1 MGRLKHTTLF
11 DFLKIMA
18 MLLYYNCMID
28 IFRKGLILNLHDL
41 KCLNTLKNLLYL
53 IIAVDFDRKF
63 FRQLAHK
70 AIKIKDFTTYFWRD
84 IMINKQTTTGSS
96 VVVGKQRSYG
106 ELIEFLDANWSTT
119 HTAEE
124 TLSRMKRLDAIFD
137 NASQKIDAILIG
149 GINGKSLTVHF
160 ASRVLREEGLQVG
173 AFYSPHILTYNERF
187 CIDNEVIS
195 NKVFTE
201 LGNDVLAAAET
212 LGFTPTSHDEETAR
226 PAINALLSNVKPGTH
241 VVSADQSKLNLQVM
255 LELVEARGGVWDMPI
270 RKLIPL
276 EYPFEQLHGRCAAL
290 AERIS
295 SIYINTFV
303 NKGVVVV
310 SKTLLTK
317 LKGQRG
323 RPTLEAKRQ
332 SELHPKRTVEQ
343 FWKEVSSSLSGRFQ
357 ILDKEKPS
365 ILLDNANN
373 IDAFK
378 NLLLGI
384 RLLHYRRPLKGLTLV
399 LGCNNTTMNQNE
411 LLKLLRYFFK
421 KTSGSVIVC
430 PVEKIPGHSGDASWD
445 AEQVTNDIKG
455 MKIKARSAKNF
466 KEAFEVAQKSVD
478 ERHGLVVIAGCSS
491 IVTEYWRHKGI
502 KKL

>member
-1 MGRLKHTTLF
+1 
-11 DFLKIMA
+11 
-18 MLLYYNCMID
+18 
-28 IFRKGLILNLHDL
+28 
-41 KCLNTLKNLLYL
+41 
-53 IIAVDFDRKF
+53 
-63 FRQLAHK
+63 
-70 AIKIKDFTTYFWRD
+70 
-84 IMINKQTTTGSS
+84 MINKQAATGSS
-96 VVVGKQRSYG
+96 IVVGKQRNYG
-106 ELIEFLDANWSTT
+106 ELVEFLDANWSVS

-124 TLSRMKRLDAIFD
+124 TASRMKRLDQAFD
-137 NASQKIDAILIG
+137 NVSQKRDSILVG
-149 GINGKSLTVHF
+149 GVNGKSLTVHF

-187 CIDNEVIS
+187 CVDNEIIS

-201 LGNDVLAAAET
+201 VGNEVLAAAET
-212 LGFTPTSHDEETAR
+212 LGIVPTSYELLSMMAFVYFNANNADIMIIEADQDGFANAFAICTPKIHAITRVNGEDVEFNEEVAR
-226 PAINALLSNVKPGTH
+226 PAINGLLAHVKPGTH

-295 SIYINTFV
+295 SIYINSFV

-343 FWKEVSSSLSGRFQ
+343 FWKEVSSSLPGRFQ

-430 PVEKIPGHSGDASWD
+430 PVEKIAGQAGDASWD

-478 ERHGLVVIAGCSS
+478 ERHGLVVIAGSSS

>member
-1 MGRLKHTTLF
+1 
-11 DFLKIMA
+11 
-18 MLLYYNCMID
+18 
-28 IFRKGLILNLHDL
+28 
-41 KCLNTLKNLLYL
+41 
-53 IIAVDFDRKF
+53 
-63 FRQLAHK
+63 
-70 AIKIKDFTTYFWRD
+70 
-84 IMINKQTTTGSS
+84 MINKQVATGGNI
-96 VVVGKQRSYG
+96 VVSKQRNYG
-106 ELIEFLDANWSTT
+106 ELVEFLDTNWSVI

-124 TLSRMKRLDAIFD
+124 TASRMKRLDQAFD
-137 NASQKIDAILIG
+137 TISQKKDTIFVG
-149 GINGKSLTVHF
+149 GINGKSLTIHF

-173 AFYSPHILTYNERF
+173 TFYSPHILTYNERF
-187 CIDNEVIS
+187 CIDNEIIN
-195 NKVFTE
+195 NKLFAE
-201 LGNDVLAAAET
+201 LGNEVIGAAET
-212 LGFTPTSHDEETAR
+212 LGFVPTSYELLSMM
-226 PAINALLSNVKPGTH
+226 ALLFFNSHNVDIILIEADQGFAPAFALCNAKIHAITRINGEDVEFNEESVRSEINRLLAYIKPGAH

-255 LELVEARGGVWDMPI
+255 LELVEARGGIWDMPI

-303 NKGVVVV
+303 NKGGVVVN
-310 SKTLLTK
+310 KTLLTK

-343 FWKEVSSSLSGRFQ
+343 FWKEVSSSLAGRFQ

-399 LGCNNTTMNQNE
+399 LGCNNINMNQSE

-430 PVEKIPGHSGDASWD
+430 PVEKIPGQSGDASWD

-466 KEAFEVAQKSVD
+466 KEAFDVAQKSVD

-491 IVTEYWRHKGI
+491 IITEYWRYKGI

>member
-1 MGRLKHTTLF
+1 
-11 DFLKIMA
+11 
-18 MLLYYNCMID
+18 
-28 IFRKGLILNLHDL
+28 
-41 KCLNTLKNLLYL
+41 
-53 IIAVDFDRKF
+53 
-63 FRQLAHK
+63 
-70 AIKIKDFTTYFWRD
+70 
-84 IMINKQTTTGSS
+84 MINKQATTGSS

-124 TLSRMKRLDAIFD
+124 TLSRMKRLDVAFD

-173 AFYSPHILTYNERF
+173 AFFSPHILTYNERF

-212 LGFTPTSHDEETAR
+212 LGLTPTSHELLSMMAFLFFNTHNVDIMLIEADQNGFANTFAICTPKINAITRINGEDVEFNEETAR

-365 ILLDNANN
+365 ILLDNASN